1 MSLSMH
7 KTSKARIEAAIED
20 RSTSSDLSI
29 DAGTLYIDASANRVG
44 LKNTAPGAQLDV
56 HDTTTSSANTGGQIR
71 LSANAGAPMG
81 DSHRLGVVE
90 FTGAED
96 SSGTQV
102 IGARIEVL
110 TDAAWTNVENGA
122 AMYFYTTDGDAS
134 QSLALKLDSNKK
146 ATLGGDVQVTGDIIL
161 DDGGS
166 LKEAGGTAAITFD
179 GSGHVTKIGQDSPS
193 SADVLTYDGSKWVA
207 EAPTT
212 GDITGV
218 TAGTGL
224 SGGGSSGGVTLN
236 VEAAQTGITSLLA
249 TDIKIGEDDQT
260 KIDFEDVNTI
270 NLYTNNAKTLS
281 LHDGG
286 DLKLLTDGASLFFGA
301 DAEIELRHV
310 ADDGLIL
317 KHVGTGDGKE
327 PSLTF
332 QAGDNDIA
340 ADDVLGGI
348 YFQAPDEAAGTDAIL
363 VSAGIEAVSEG
374 DFSTSSNATKLSFKT
389 GSSETAAEKMTLSSA
404 GVLTLTG
411 GSSDFTLNP
420 ASGALTI
427 AEGGTNAIK
436 IDANDDGQI
445 FSKTFFARKVK
456 SGTAAGS
463 SEGVS
468 LSMISG
474 DADSGGIFMH
484 PGSNRTAASTDVT
497 IGQADGAARGFTASS
512 GSADYTTCLV
522 KAGVNSSSS
531 HSGTVSVLEI
541 DATDTASS
549 ASSATYNIIQGQ
561 WGGANKFVV
570 DKSGNVNIAGELQT
584 TNIGYT
590 DGDNAITIADGG
602 GCTFAAAVTA
612 DSGVSID
619 NITIDG
625 TEIDLSSGDLTIDV
639 AGDITLDAGGGD
651 ITFADDGTD
660 LLKIKHPGGSTVQ
673 FVNQVSDADMYFK
686 VNDGGSSTT
695 SFYIDASDDARVKV
709 QSPMSIDTSQ
719 ATAKGAGFA
728 DTSTVTSH
736 VAEVN
741 GEIVSTFTF
750 YLDPDGNNN
759 SLYSEDADKK
769 IIGDASGGS
778 AAAAQ
783 FTRVTTAVNGIVY
796 KAEAAVAVAPAGGE
810 GKIGIAYNSAVRA
823 QGDDYDSTASGASG
837 ASILSLS
844 AMGSA
849 PTAGFRKET
858 SSASTLTGGLAN
870 QYLYLYNAAGSG
882 SGGTHTAYT
891 AGVIVLKLYGIKDTW
906 S

>member
-1 MSLSMH
+1 
-7 KTSKARIEAAIED
+7 
-20 RSTSSDLSI
+20 
-29 DAGTLYIDASANRVG
+29 
-44 LKNTAPGAQLDV
+44 
-56 HDTTTSSANTGGQIR
+56 
-71 LSANAGAPMG
+71 
-81 DSHRLGVVE
+81 
-90 FTGAED
+90 
-96 SSGTQV
+96 
-102 IGARIEVL
+102 
-110 TDAAWTNVENGA
+110 
-122 AMYFYTTDGDAS
+122 
-134 QSLALKLDSNKK
+134 
-146 ATLGGDVQVTGDIIL
+146 
-161 DDGGS
+161 
-166 LKEAGGTAAITFD
+166 
-179 GSGHVTKIGQDSPS
+179 
-193 SADVLTYDGSKWVA
+193 
-207 EAPTT
+207 
-212 GDITGV
+212 
-218 TAGTGL
+218 
-224 SGGGSSGGVTLN
+224 
-236 VEAAQTGITSLLA
+236 
-249 TDIKIGEDDQT
+249 
-260 KIDFEDVNTI
+260 
-270 NLYTNNAKTLS
+270 
-281 LHDGG
+281 
-286 DLKLLTDGASLFFGA
+286 
-301 DAEIELRHV
+301 
-310 ADDGLIL
+310 
-317 KHVGTGDGKE
+317 
-327 PSLTF
+327 
-332 QAGDNDIA
+332 
-340 ADDVLGGI
+340 
-348 YFQAPDEAAGTDAIL
+348 
-363 VSAGIEAVSEG
+363 
-374 DFSTSSNATKLSFKT
+374 
-389 GSSETAAEKMTLSSA
+389 MTLSSA

-686 VNDGGSSTT
+686 VNDGGTSTT

-719 ATAKGAGFA
+719 ATAKGDGFA
-728 DTSTVTSH
+728 STNTVTSH
-736 VAEVN
+736 IAEVN
-741 GEIVSTFTF
+741 GEIVSTFIIN
-750 YLDPDGNNN
+750 LDPDGNNN
-759 SLYSEDADKK
+759 SLYSENANKK
-769 IIGDASGGS
+769 IIGDNSSGS
-778 AAAAQ
+778 ASAAQ
-783 FTRVTTAVNGIVY
+783 FTRITTAVNGVVY
-796 KAEAAVAVAPAGGE
+796 KAEATVSLALAGGE
-810 GKIGIAYNSAVRA
+810 GIVGIAYNSGIRA
-823 QGDDYDSTASGASG
+823 QGDDYDNTGSGSDSGASL
-837 ASILSLS
+837 LSLS

-849 PTAGFRKET
+849 PAAGYRKET

-870 QYLYLYNAAGSG
+870 QYLYLYNASG
-882 SGGTHTAYT
+882 SGGGSTWTAYT